1 MSQRDFFNKVWK
13 EQVSLELPS
22 WLSTDPWALRRQ
34 SLIGTFNDK
43 KVLDLGCGTGMWSV
57 FFALKGA
64 FVNAIDISLEGVI
77 LTAKR
82 AKTYKVNERLL
93 SMIADAH

>member
-1 MSQRDFFNKVWK
+1 
-13 EQVSLELPS
+13 
-22 WLSTDPWALRRQ
+22 
-34 SLIGTFNDK
+34 
-43 KVLDLGCGTGMWSV
+43 MWSV